1 MATKK
6 VKKQKEVKK
15 QEETKEMALP
25 NIIEPEIISETDVE
39 ILDLRSKVLKLA
51 EEIKER
57 YYELSIILSDVY
69 HSKLFEQW
77 GFKTIKEYFEN
88 EVGMSYR
95 SGMYYVEMGDAIK
108 KFSIGKEAIKGLGW
122 SKFKELAKLVNNT
135 TPEEFQQIVDKA
147 KELPV
152 KEVENIVKQKK
163 QNITEERTILSFT
176 LLKEQAETVEHAIA
190 IASELLGIPV
200 GEQRGRCLEY
210 ICLEFQSNYNPELTE
225 HIKSLMASEEKLKK
239 AEYKERA
246 DKGKKKKNTKK
257 EEVA

>member
-1 MATKK
+1 MKTKK
-6 VKKQKEVKK
+6 AKKQKEVK
-15 QEETKEMALP
+15 QEETKELVVFDIA
-25 NIIEPEIISETDVE
+25 EPEVLTETEVE
-39 ILDLRSKVLKLA
+39 VMDLRSKVLKLA

-69 HSKLFEQW
+69 HSKLYEQW
-77 GFKTIKEYFEN
+77 GFKSIREYFED
-88 EVGMSYR
+88 EVGLSYR

-108 KFSIGKEAIKGLGW
+108 KFAISKDAIKGLGW
-122 SKFKELAKLVNNT
+122 SKFKELAKLVGNT
-135 TPEEFQQIVDKA
+135 SPEEFRQIVEEA

-163 QNITEERTILSFT
+163 QTVTEERTILSFT

-225 HIKSLMASEEKLKK
+225 HIKSLMVSEEKLKK
-239 AEYKERA
+239 AEYKERV

-257 EEVA
+257 EEVV